1 MAGDATQRNF
11 TAPQRLGL
19 PSPVEIRHHATV
31 TDAAILDEP
40 GDRRR
45 LSLTGRWTVA
55 HIGAVEPQLRAL
67 PGGAMTLDLSGVD
80 RIDTIGAWLVH
91 RLLRDA
97 PGSTLDGASDD
108 ARRLIEQV
116 AAADPD
122 VKIRPD
128 EGPRLTHRLETIG
141 RGVVGSVDMLGNFL
155 AFLGKT
161 LVTLFQTLFSRR
173 SFRWNSIVHQMDVV
187 GVHALGIV
195 GLLSFLVGIV
205 LAQQGAVQLRQF
217 GAEVFVV
224 NLIGRSTVRELG
236 ILLTAIM
243 VAGRSGSAF
252 AAQIGSMKL
261 NEEIDAMR
269 TIGLSAFEVLVL
281 PRVIATSLMMVL
293 LGFYGSLMAIIGGAL
308 FCWLSLGMPIVSFVQ
323 RLQEV
328 VPIAD
333 FWIGLF
339 KAPIFGMIIA
349 VTGCF
354 QGMQVSGNAESVG
367 QRTTAAVVQSIFLVI
382 VLDAFF
388 AVFFTALGYV

>member
-1 MAGDATQRNF
+1 MPASATTETMN
-11 TAPQRLGL
+11 
-19 PSPVEIRHHATV
+19 EATFQ
-31 TDAAILDEP
+31 DEATP
-40 GDRRR
+40 DGRRIA
-45 LSLTGRWTVA
+45 LTGRWTVA
-55 HIGAVEPQLRAL
+55 NIGTVEPQLRAL
-67 PGGAMTLDLSGVD
+67 PGGGGGLTIDLSRIE

-91 RLLRDA
+91 RLLRDHQ
-97 PGSTLDGASDD
+97 GTTLVGASDD
-108 ARRLIEQV
+108 AARLIEQV
-116 AAADPD
+116 GAADPD

-128 EGPRLTHRLETIG
+128 QGSRATARLEEIG
-141 RGVVGSVDMLGNFL
+141 RGVVGAVDTLGNFL

-161 LVTLFQTLFSRR
+161 LVTLAQTLFSRR
-173 SFRWNSIVHQMDVV
+173 TFRWNSIVHQMDVV

-261 NEEIDAMR
+261 NEEIDAMK

-281 PRVIATSLMMVL
+281 PRVIATAMMMVL
-293 LGFYGSLMAIIGGAL
+293 LGFYGSLMAIIGGGL
-308 FCWLSLGMPIVSFVQ
+308 FCWLSLDMPVVTFTQ

-339 KAPIFGMIIA
+339 KAPIFGAIIA

-388 AVFFTALGYV
+388 AVFFTALGFI

>member
-1 MAGDATQRNF
+1 MLHHVTVAGATFNDDGE
-11 TAPQRLGL
+11 TLA
-19 PSPVEIRHHATV
+19 
-31 TDAAILDEP
+31 
-40 GDRRR
+40 
-45 LSLTGRWTVA
+45 LSGRWTVA
-55 HIGAVEPQLRAL
+55 HVGDVEPLLRAL
-67 PGGAMTLDLSGVD
+67 PEGGKAIDLSGVE
-80 RIDTIGAWLVH
+80 RIDTTGAWLIH
-91 RLLRDA
+91 RLIRDHK
-97 PGSTLDGASDD
+97 GGELVGASED
-108 ARRLIEQV
+108 AGKLIESV
-116 AAADPD
+116 AAADMPVD
-122 VKIRPD
+122 RHPFRGNVFI
-128 EGPRLTHRLETIG
+128 HRLEMTG
-141 RGVVGSVDMLGNFL
+141 RGVVGLLHVLGNFL

-161 LVTLFQTLFSRR
+161 LIVLFQTITKGR
-173 SFRWNSIVHQMDVV
+173 SLRWNSVIHQMDVV
-187 GVHALGIV
+187 GIHALGIV

-261 NEEIDAMR
+261 NEEIDAMH
-269 TIGLSAFEVLVL
+269 TIGLSSFEVLVL

-293 LGFYGSLMAIIGGAL
+293 LGFYGSVMAILGGAL
-308 FCWLSLGMPIVSFVQ
+308 FCWASLDMPLISFTQ

-328 VPIAD
+328 ILPSD
-333 FWIGLF
+333 FWIGMF
-339 KAPIFGMIIA
+339 KAPIFGLIIA

-354 QGMQVSGNAESVG
+354 QGMQVTGNAESVG

>member
-1 MAGDATQRNF
+1 MN
-11 TAPQRLGL
+11 
-19 PSPVEIRHHATV
+19 
-31 TDAAILDEP
+31 DAAFLDEAT
-40 GDRRR
+40 GDGRR
-45 LSLTGRWTVA
+45 LALTGRWTVA

-67 PGGAMTLDLSGVD
+67 PGGAGLTVDLSRIE

-91 RLLRDA
+91 RLMRDHQ
-97 PGSTLDGASDD
+97 GTTLTGASED
-108 ARRLIEQV
+108 ATRLIEQV
-116 AAADPD
+116 GAADPD

-128 EGPRLTHRLETIG
+128 PGPRMTARLEEIG
-141 RGVVGSVDMLGNFL
+141 RGVVGAIDTLGNFL

-161 LVTLFQTLFSRR
+161 LVTLAQTIFSRR

-187 GVHALGIV
+187 GVNALGIV

-281 PRVIATSLMMVL
+281 PRVIATALMMVL
-293 LGFYGSLMAIIGGAL
+293 LGFYGSMMAIIGGGL
-308 FCWLSLGMPIVSFVQ
+308 FCWLSLDMPVVTFVQ

-339 KAPIFGMIIA
+339 KAPIFGAIIA

-388 AVFFTALGYV
+388 AVFFTALGFI

>member
-1 MAGDATQRNF
+1 MTGATF
-11 TAPQRLGL
+11 SDEGERLALG
-19 PSPVEIRHHATV
+19 
-31 TDAAILDEP
+31 
-40 GDRRR
+40 
-45 LSLTGRWTVA
+45 GRWTVA
-55 HIGAVEPQLRAL
+55 HVGDVEPRLRAL
-67 PGGAMTLDLSGVD
+67 GEGRKPIDLSGIE
-80 RIDTIGAWLVH
+80 RIDTTGAWLIH
-91 RLLRDA
+91 RLVRDHK
-97 PGSTLDGASDD
+97 GGEVVGASDD
-108 ARRLIEQV
+108 ASKLIASV
-116 AAADPD
+116 AAADMPVD
-122 VKIRPD
+122 RHPYRGSVFI
-128 EGPRLTHRLETIG
+128 HRLEMIG
-141 RGVVGSVDMLGNFL
+141 RGVVSLLHVLGNFL

-161 LVTLFQTLFSRR
+161 LIVLFQTIVSGR
-173 SFRWNSIVHQMDVV
+173 SLRWNSVTHQMDVV
-187 GVHALGIV
+187 GIHALGIV

-261 NEEIDAMR
+261 NEEIDAMH
-269 TIGLSAFEVLVL
+269 TIGLSSFEVLVL
-281 PRVIATSLMMVL
+281 PRVIATSIMMVF
-293 LGFYGSLMAIIGGAL
+293 LGFYGSVMAIIGGAL
-308 FCWLSLGMPIVSFVQ
+308 FCWASLDMPIVTFTQ

-328 VPIAD
+328 VLISD
-333 FWIGLF
+333 FGIGIF
-339 KAPIFGMIIA
+339 KAPIFGFIIA

-388 AVFFTALGYV
+388 AVFFTALGFV

>member
-1 MAGDATQRNF
+1 MTGATF
-11 TAPQRLGL
+11 TDENGKLTLG
-19 PSPVEIRHHATV
+19 
-31 TDAAILDEP
+31 
-40 GDRRR
+40 
-45 LSLTGRWTVA
+45 GRWTVS
-55 HIGAVEPQLRAL
+55 HIADVEPKLRAVQ
-67 PGGAMTLDLSGVD
+67 GDTKTVDMSGIERLDTV
-80 RIDTIGAWLVH
+80 GAWLIH
-91 RLLRDA
+91 RLLRDRK
-97 PGSTLDGASDD
+97 GSHLVGCTPETQK
-108 ARRLIEQV
+108 LIEDV
-116 AAADPD
+116 GAADTE
-122 VKIRPD
+122 IERRPPHP
-128 EGPRLTHRLETIG
+128 GFFIHRLEMTG
-141 RGVVGSVDMLGNFL
+141 KAVVDLLHTLGNFL

-161 LVTLFQTLFSRR
+161 LVVFFQTVTERR
-173 SFRWNSIVHQMDVV
+173 SLRLNSVVHQMDVV

-224 NLIGRSTVRELG
+224 NLVGRSTVRELG

-269 TIGLSAFEVLVL
+269 TIGLSAFDVLVL

-293 LGFYGSLMAIIGGAL
+293 LGFYGSMMAIIGGGL
-308 FCWLSLGMPIVSFVQ
+308 FCWASLGMPAISFVQ

-328 VPIAD
+328 VLPSD
-333 FWIGLF
+333 FWIGIF
-339 KAPIFGMIIA
+339 KAPVFGIIIA

-388 AVFFTALGYV
+388 AVFFSALGFN

>member
-1 MAGDATQRNF
+1 MPAAPDCGTNTPVTGATF
-11 TAPQRLGL
+11 SDEGGRLALG
-19 PSPVEIRHHATV
+19 
-31 TDAAILDEP
+31 
-40 GDRRR
+40 
-45 LSLTGRWTVA
+45 GRWTVS
-55 HIGAVEPQLRAL
+55 HIADVEPRLRET
-67 PGGAMTLDLSGVD
+67 GDTKTIDMSGVE
-80 RIDTIGAWLVH
+80 RLDTVGAWLIH
-91 RLLRDA
+91 RLLRDRKGA
-97 PGSTLDGASDD
+97 TLTGCTPETQK
-108 ARRLIEQV
+108 LIESV
-116 AAADPD
+116 GAADT
-122 VKIRPD
+122 KIDRHPPHP
-128 EGPRLTHRLETIG
+128 GFFVHRLEMTG
-141 RGVVGSVDMLGNFL
+141 KGVVNLLHTLGNFL

-161 LVTLFQTLFSRR
+161 MVVLFQTITERR
-173 SFRWNSIVHQMDVV
+173 SLRLNSVVHQMDVV

-217 GAEVFVV
+217 GAEIFVV

-269 TIGLSAFEVLVL
+269 TIGLSAFDVLVL

-293 LGFYGSLMAIIGGAL
+293 LGFYGSLMAIIGGGL
-308 FCWLSLGMPIVSFVQ
+308 FCWASLGMPPVTFVT

-328 VPIAD
+328 VLQSD
-333 FWIGLF
+333 FWIGTI
-339 KAPIFGMIIA
+339 KAPVFGVIIA

-388 AVFFTALGYV
+388 AVFFTALGFV

>member
-1 MAGDATQRNF
+1 MRHDSGVTGATF
-11 TAPQRLGL
+11 TEQGGKLALG
-19 PSPVEIRHHATV
+19 
-31 TDAAILDEP
+31 
-40 GDRRR
+40 
-45 LSLTGRWTVA
+45 GRWTVA
-55 HIGAVEPQLRAL
+55 HIGDIEPQLRAL
-67 PGGAMTLDLSGVD
+67 KDSAKTIDMAGVE
-80 RIDTIGAWLVH
+80 RIDTVGAWLIHRLIRDGGATVTGASSEATRLIDSVARSDQPVERHPFRGSVFVH
-91 RLLRDA
+91 RLE
-97 PGSTLDGASDD
+97 
-108 ARRLIEQV
+108 I
-116 AAADPD
+116 
-122 VKIRPD
+122 
-128 EGPRLTHRLETIG
+128 IG
-141 RGVVGSVDMLGNFL
+141 RGVVSQLHVLGNFL

-161 LVTLFQTLFSRR
+161 MVVLFQTVFERR
-173 SFRWNSIVHQMDVV
+173 SLRLNSVIHQMDVV

-243 VAGRSGSAF
+243 VAGRSSSAF

-261 NEEIDAMR
+261 NEEIDAMQ
-269 TIGLSAFEVLVL
+269 TIGLNSFEVLVL

-293 LGFYGSLMAIIGGAL
+293 LGFYGSMMAILGGGL
-308 FCWLSLGMPIVSFVQ
+308 FCWASLGMPPVTFVT

-328 VPIAD
+328 ILQSD
-333 FWIGLF
+333 LWIGLF
-339 KAPIFGMIIA
+339 KAPVFGVVIA

-354 QGMQVSGNAESVG
+354 QGMQVSGSAESVG

>member
-1 MAGDATQRNF
+1 
-11 TAPQRLGL
+11 L
-19 PSPVEIRHHATV
+19 PNHAFIRQHHSV
-31 TDAAILDEP
+31 TDAAFLDEHAD
-40 GDRRR
+40 GGRR
-45 LSLTGRWTVA
+45 LALNGRWTVA
-55 HIGAVEPQLRAL
+55 HIGTVEPLLRGL
-67 PGGAMTLDLSGVD
+67 TPGGKLTLDLSGVE

-91 RLLRDA
+91 RLVRDT
-97 PGSTLDGASDD
+97 PGATIVGASDD
-108 ARRLIEQV
+108 AKRLIEQV
-116 AAADPD
+116 GAADPD
-122 VKIRPD
+122 VKIHPD
-128 EGPRLTHRLETIG
+128 TGPRLTHRLETIG
-141 RGVVGSVDMLGNFL
+141 RGVVGAVDTLGNFL

-161 LVTLFQTLFSRR
+161 LVTLFQTLFYRR

-281 PRVIATSLMMVL
+281 PRVIATALMMVL
-293 LGFYGSLMAIIGGAL
+293 LGFYGSLMAIIGGGL
-308 FCWLSLGMPIVSFVQ
+308 FCWLSLDMPVVTFVQ

-339 KAPIFGMIIA
+339 KAPIFGAIIA

>member
-1 MAGDATQRNF
+1 MSDAT
-11 TAPQRLGL
+11 
-19 PSPVEIRHHATV
+19 
-31 TDAAILDEP
+31 ILDEAAD
-40 GDRRR
+40 GGRR
-45 LSLTGRWTVA
+45 LRLGGEWTVA
-55 HIGAVEPQLRAL
+55 HIGGVEPQLRAVD
-67 PGGAMTLDLSGVD
+67 PGKGALTLDLSSVE
-80 RIDTIGAWLVH
+80 RIDTVGAWLVH
-91 RLLRDA
+91 RSVRDWEQA
-97 PGSTLDGASDD
+97 GSRATVTNASDD
-108 ARRLIEQV
+108 AQRLIAQVGEADVPCRTRPDTGSVITRRLES
-116 AAADPD
+116 
-122 VKIRPD
+122 
-128 EGPRLTHRLETIG
+128 IG
-141 RGVVGSVDMLGNFL
+141 RGVVGALNTLGNFL

-161 LVTLFQTLFSRR
+161 LVTLAQVLPFVGGANRR
-173 SFRWNSIVHQMDVV
+173 SLRWNSVVNQMDVV

-243 VAGRSGSAF
+243 VAGRSASAF

-261 NEEIDAMR
+261 NEEIDAMK

-281 PRVIATSLMMVL
+281 PRLIATALMMVL
-293 LGFYGSLMAIIGGAL
+293 LGFYGSMMAILGGAL
-308 FCWLSLGMPIVSFVQ
+308 FCWTSLSIPPVTFVQ

-328 VPIAD
+328 VPMAD
-333 FWIGLF
+333 FWIGLV
-339 KAPIFGMIIA
+339 KAPVFGVIIA

-388 AVFFTALGYV
+388 AVFFTALGFV

>member
-1 MAGDATQRNF
+1 MSDASLLDE
-11 TAPQRLGL
+11 TADGARRLRLG
-19 PSPVEIRHHATV
+19 
-31 TDAAILDEP
+31 
-40 GDRRR
+40 GD
-45 LSLTGRWTVA
+45 WTVA
-55 HIGAVEPQLRAL
+55 HIGGVEPELRRVDPGKAAL
-67 PGGAMTLDLSGVD
+67 TLDLGGVE
-80 RIDTIGAWLVH
+80 RIDTVGAWLVH
-91 RLLRDA
+91 RSIRDWQAAGARAEVANASPDATRLIAQVGEADA
-97 PGSTLDGASDD
+97 PCRMRPETGGVV
-108 ARRLIEQV
+108 ARRLES
-116 AAADPD
+116 
-122 VKIRPD
+122 
-128 EGPRLTHRLETIG
+128 IG
-141 RGVVGSVDMLGNFL
+141 RGVVDALNTLGNFL

-161 LVTLFQTLFSRR
+161 LVTLAQTIVSRR
-173 SFRWNSIVHQMDVV
+173 SLRWNAVVTQMDVV

-243 VAGRSGSAF
+243 VAGRSASAF

-281 PRVIATSLMMVL
+281 PRLIATALMMVL
-293 LGFYGSLMAIIGGAL
+293 LGFYGSMMAILGGAL
-308 FCWLSLGMPIVSFVQ
+308 FCWTSLNIPPVTFVQ

-328 VPIAD
+328 VPMAD
-333 FWIGLF
+333 FWIGLV
-339 KAPIFGMIIA
+339 KAPVFGVIIA

>member
-1 MAGDATQRNF
+1 MN
-11 TAPQRLGL
+11 L
-19 PSPVEIRHHATV
+19 SPNTRAV
-31 TDAAILDEP
+31 TEASFLDEP
-40 GDRRR
+40 RDGGHVLR
-45 LSLTGRWTVA
+45 LAGRWTVA
-55 HIGAVEPQLRAL
+55 NIAGVASTL
-67 PGGAMTLDLSGVD
+67 PAGDASQTVDLGGIE
-80 RIDTIGAWLVH
+80 RIDTIGAWLIHKLV
-91 RLLRDA
+91 R
-97 PGSTLDGASDD
+97 DGAKLANASPD
-108 ARRLIEQV
+108 AQRLIDQV
-116 AAADPD
+116 GKTDTT

-128 EGPRLTHRLETIG
+128 QRGILVQRLET
-141 RGVVGSVDMLGNFL
+141 VGKATIDLLDTLGNFL

-161 LVTLFQTLFSRR
+161 LVTLGQTIVSRR

-187 GVHALGIV
+187 GVNALGIV

-269 TIGLSAFEVLVL
+269 TIGMSPYEVLVL
-281 PRVIATSLMMVL
+281 PRLIATATMML
-293 LGFYGSLMAIIGGAL
+293 LLSFYGSLMAILGGGL
-308 FCWLSLGMPIVSFVQ
+308 FCWASLDMPPVTYVQ

-328 VPIAD
+328 IPMAD
-333 FWIGLF
+333 FWIGMF
-339 KAPIFGMIIA
+339 KAPVFGVIIA

-354 QGMQVSGNAESVG
+354 QGMQVTGNAESVG

-388 AVFFTALGYV
+388 AVFFTALGFI

>member
-1 MAGDATQRNF
+1 VTEATLQDDRDD
-11 TAPQRLGL
+11 TGRVLRLG
-19 PSPVEIRHHATV
+19 
-31 TDAAILDEP
+31 
-40 GDRRR
+40 
-45 LSLTGRWTVA
+45 GRWTVA
-55 HIGAVEPQLRAL
+55 HIGPIAPTLEALGDSNEPITVDMAGVE
-67 PGGAMTLDLSGVD
+67 

-91 RLLRDA
+91 KLIRDCA
-97 PGSTLDGASDD
+97 KATLANASDD
-108 ARRLIEQV
+108 ARRLIDQV
-116 AAADPD
+116 GEADNT
-122 VKIRPD
+122 VQVRPD
-128 EGPRLTHRLETIG
+128 QGSVVVKRIEAIG
-141 RGVVGSVDMLGNFL
+141 KGVVGSVETLGTFL

-161 LVTLFQTLFSRR
+161 LVVLAQEIVSRR
-173 SFRWNSIVHQMDVV
+173 RMRWNAIVSQMDVV
-187 GVHALGIV
+187 GVNALGIV

-236 ILLTAIM
+236 ILLCAIM

-269 TIGLSAFEVLVL
+269 TIGMSPFDVLVI
-281 PRVIATSLMMVL
+281 PRVIATALMMVL
-293 LGFYGSLMAIIGGAL
+293 LGFYGSMMAILGGGL
-308 FCWLSLGMPIVSFVQ
+308 FCWASLDMPPISFFQ

-328 VPIAD
+328 VPLSD
-333 FWIGLF
+333 FWIGLV
-339 KAPIFGMIIA
+339 KAPVFGAIIA

-354 QGMQVSGNAESVG
+354 QGMQVTGNAESVG

-388 AVFFTALGYV
+388 AVFFTALGFV

>member
-1 MAGDATQRNF
+1 MTGATF
-11 TAPQRLGL
+11 SDEGGRLALG
-19 PSPVEIRHHATV
+19 
-31 TDAAILDEP
+31 
-40 GDRRR
+40 
-45 LSLTGRWTVA
+45 GRWTVS
-55 HIGAVEPQLRAL
+55 HIADVEPRLRDA
-67 PGGAMTLDLSGVD
+67 GDTKTIDMSGVE
-80 RIDTIGAWLVH
+80 RLDTVGAWLIH
-91 RLLRDA
+91 RLLRDRQGA
-97 PGSTLDGASDD
+97 TLQGASPE
-108 ARRLIEQV
+108 AQRLIESV
-116 AAADPD
+116 GAADT
-122 VKIRPD
+122 KIDRHPPHP
-128 EGPRLTHRLETIG
+128 GFLIHRLELTGKAVINLLHT
-141 RGVVGSVDMLGNFL
+141 LGNFL

-161 LVTLFQTLFSRR
+161 MVVLFQTITERR
-173 SFRWNSIVHQMDVV
+173 SLRLNSVVHQMDVV

-217 GAEVFVV
+217 GAEIFVV

-243 VAGRSGSAF
+243 VAGRSSSAF

-269 TIGLSAFEVLVL
+269 TIGLSAFDVLVL

-293 LGFYGSLMAIIGGAL
+293 LGFYGSLMAIIGGGL
-308 FCWLSLGMPIVSFVQ
+308 FCWASLGMPPVTFVT

-328 VPIAD
+328 ILMSD
-333 FWIGLF
+333 FWIGTI
-339 KAPIFGMIIA
+339 KAPVFGVIIA

-388 AVFFTALGYV
+388 AVFFTALGFV